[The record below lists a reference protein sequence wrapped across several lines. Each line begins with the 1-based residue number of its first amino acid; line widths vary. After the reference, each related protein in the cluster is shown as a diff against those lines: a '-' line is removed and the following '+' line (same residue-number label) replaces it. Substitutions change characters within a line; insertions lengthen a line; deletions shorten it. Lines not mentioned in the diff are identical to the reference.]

1 MVKKTVSIKDYAD
14 KGRKPSYFVFF
25 RQKNIFLATLSIP
38 CTPLGGKVKKYG
50 GKIKKYK
57 AKLKGLGQSYIVS
70 KTAIR

>member
-1 MVKKTVSIKDYAD
+1 MRSVLN
-14 KGRKPSYFVFF
+14 KGYMAVWISKPSYFVLF
-25 RQKNIFLATLSIP
+25 RHKNRLLATLFIP